1 MTPFSEFARI
11 FSAVNFAAQGLGR
24 AAAYVPDFATASQN
38 IKKTLASIHRETQM
52 DVTQGDYPP
61 DPPVGKF
68 EFKNVYFR
76 YPTRRRIPILRVY
89 FSLQKRFFFYLKC
102 TICCCDAYKG
112 YLTFVLHFTNART
125 TKFIIFLCF
134 KHT

>member
-89 FSLQKRFFFYLKC
+89 FSLQKRFFF
-102 TICCCDAYKG
+102 I
-112 YLTFVLHFTNART
+112 
-125 TKFIIFLCF
+125 
-134 KHT
+134 